1 MGYTID
7 SNLFMPSETAKLPQ
21 FALIKQYIQ
30 GHIDSGAW
38 PAGTRT
44 PSENE
49 LCSMFS
55 VSRMTARRALQ
66 ELADQG
72 LLLRAPGLG
81 TFVAEVEPLVPSLEI
96 PNIVDQAIK
105 AGTYSNRVI
114 SLGVITPSGEIAEL
128 LHRVV
133 DREIYQAIVVH
144 LDKDQPIQW
153 QTIYVNPDL
162 APAFLKQNYTK
173 VTPDAYLDWIAPVTV
188 TDHQLEAAL
197 PTPVQR
203 RELGLTAESSAV
215 CLQLNRRCW
224 SKQTV
229 RSYSQLIHP
238 ASHFR
243 LGLDLSLKR
252 SHYRDSQ

>member
-1 MGYTID
+1 
-7 SNLFMPSETAKLPQ
+7 MPAEAAKLPQ

-30 GHIDSGAW
+30 DSIDSGAW

-72 LLLRAPGLG
+72 LLLRTPGLG
-81 TFVAEVEPLVPSLEI
+81 TFVAEIEPLVPSLEI
-96 PNIVDQAIK
+96 PNIVDQAIN
-105 AGTYSNRVI
+105 AGSYSNRVLFL
-114 SLGVITPSGEIAEL
+114 SAITPSSEIAEL
-128 LHRVV
+128 LHRAT
-133 DREIYQAIVVH
+133 DREIYQATVVH
-144 LDKDQPIQW
+144 LDKEQPIQW

-162 APAFLKQNYTK
+162 VPAFLKQNYAK
-173 VTPDAYLDWIAPVTV
+173 VTPDAYMDWIAPVTV
-188 TDHQLEAAL
+188 SDHQLEAVL
-197 PTPVQR
+197 PTAVQR
-203 RELGLTAESSAV
+203 RELGLTAEGSAV
-215 CLQLNRRCW
+215 CMQLNRRCW

-229 RSYSQLIHP
+229 SSYSQLIHP

-243 LGLDLSLKR
+243 LGPDLSL
-252 SHYRDSQ
+252 SPYRDSQ

>member
-1 MGYTID
+1 
-7 SNLFMPSETAKLPQ
+7 MPEEAIKLPQ

-30 GHIDSGAW
+30 DHIDSGAW

-72 LLLRAPGLG
+72 LLLRAPGSG
-81 TFVAEVEPLVPSLEI
+81 TFVAEIEQLVPSLEI

-105 AGTYSNRVI
+105 AGSYSNRI
-114 SLGVITPSGEIAEL
+114 LSLSAITPSNEIAEL
-128 LHRVV
+128 LHWAI
-133 DREIYQAIVVH
+133 DRKIYQATVVH

-162 APAFLKQNYTK
+162 VPAFLKQNYAK
-173 VTPDAYLDWIAPVTV
+173 VTPDAYLDWVAPVTV
-188 TDHQLEAAL
+188 TDHQLEAVL

-203 RELGLTAESSAV
+203 RELGLIAEGSAV
-215 CLQLNRRCW
+215 CMQLNRRCW

-238 ASHFR
+238 ASHYR
-243 LGLDLSLKR
+243 LGPDLSLR
-252 SHYRDSQ
+252 LNQYRDSQ